1 MKKPSGEVFSSLGK
15 YVYGYKNPSGSW
27 DYFGKGVGDRLW
39 HHVADKGLDPEN
51 VFVFARNLET
61 FDERTDAAQFSVESI
76 LINLLTPQLN
86 KVSGHKK
93 ELFEMA
99 KFSDYVK
106 DYQDA
111 QYDNFSQLPEWYMAN
126 YDSFS
131 GRLREVK
138 LGSTNTFLHSSV
150 NNGVYMQTYV
160 PVVESEFEATFEVAG
175 DPTKDDSVLQKK
187 QGLQQWLTKE
197 GYQTKDVNNSKKVTI
212 KVSSVSELL
221 QLWNDFWS

>member
-15 YVYGYKNPSGSW
+15 YVYGYKNPAGTW
-27 DYFGKGVGDRLW
+27 DYFGKGVDDRLW
-39 HHVADKGLDPEN
+39 HHVTDKGLDPEN
-51 VFVFARNLET
+51 AFIFARNLEV
-61 FDERTDAAQFSVESI
+61 FDERKDASQFSVESI
-76 LINLLTPQLN
+76 LINLLNPKLN

-111 QYDNFSQLPEWYMAN
+111 QYDNFSQLPEWYMVN

-138 LGSTNTFLHSSV
+138 IGSSNTFLHSSV
-150 NNGVYMQTYV
+150 NNGVYLQVYV

-175 DPTKDDSVLQKK
+175 DPSKDDSVLQKK
-187 QGLQQWLTKE
+187 QGLQKWLTEE
-197 GYQTKDVNNSKKVTI
+197 GYKTRDVNNSKKVTI